1 MDLDT
6 EAPPTRGLR
15 QGTVEVR
22 LRLSTALGLDD
33 LPARVPGWGAA
44 LAGTARRMLLS
55 DRDAEWRIVL
65 TDDDGHLLHVI
76 LTRHRPPGPR
86 RARRGARTGRGIV
99 ELQVPTTLLAAL
111 NPAEHP
117 PWAALLAD
125 AQDRLRTRLGNGSS
139 PEHAPQTADAATR
152 RRARAELD
160 RWVRTRDRH
169 CVGVNCR
176 LRAQKCDL
184 DHTHDWARRGPTCST
199 NLGALCGHHHRA
211 KHHAGWRLRQPE
223 PGTFLWTSRTRTT
236 YLQPARR
243 ITEPLPAP
251 SSISRSARRR
261 APADHTEAPF
271 SLAARPVAQPST
283 AASAASACSMMAC
296 GPITS
301 SGSASAPM
309 SPAE

>member
-1 MDLDT
+1 M
-6 EAPPTRGLR
+6 
-15 QGTVEVR
+15 
-22 LRLSTALGLDD
+22 
-33 LPARVPGWGAA
+33 
-44 LAGTARRMLLS
+44 
-55 DRDAEWRIVL
+55 
-65 TDDDGHLLHVI
+65 
-76 LTRHRPPGPR
+76 
-86 RARRGARTGRGIV
+86 
-99 ELQVPTTLLAAL
+99 AAL

-139 PEHAPQTADAATR
+139 PEHAPETADAATR

-243 ITEPLPAP
+243 ITEPLPTRSPTLRQAP
-251 SSISRSARRR
+251 HPANTVDPEPPPVLSRV
-261 APADHTEAPF
+261 H
-271 SLAARPVAQPST
+271 
-283 AASAASACSMMAC
+283 
-296 GPITS
+296 
-301 SGSASAPM
+301 
-309 SPAE
+309 